1 MQFQVPQRDL
11 PEARS
16 ADVVTVSGPRAFVG
30 LAWAAIFGV
39 LTWMDWRAM
48 ASFVVVIVAIL
59 FIILTAMVLSCDD
72 A

>member
-1 MQFQVPQRDL
+1 M
-11 PEARS
+11 
-16 ADVVTVSGPRAFVG
+16 SGPRAFVG